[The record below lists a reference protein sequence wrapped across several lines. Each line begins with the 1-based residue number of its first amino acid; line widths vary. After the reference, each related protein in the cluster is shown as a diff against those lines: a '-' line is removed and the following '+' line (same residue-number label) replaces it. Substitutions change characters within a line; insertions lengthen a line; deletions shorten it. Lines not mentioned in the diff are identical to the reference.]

1 MAAVVAGWAKERTS
15 PGKSP
20 SLHSPPPPRALK
32 VTIRIRLGRKA
43 EVVLLCR
50 CAVVRGS
57 VGERGAV
64 HVARWSGRL
73 RSRPASLRPVIFAL
87 DLTSPGRVAGAYAEF
102 QTRYRVVHPCYAF
115 NYSLSNYSLSN

>member
-32 VTIRIRLGRKA
+32 VTIRIRLGWKA
-43 EVVLLCR
+43 EVVSR
-50 CAVVRGS
+50 CAVVHGS

-73 RSRPASLRPVIFAL
+73 RSRPASLRPVVFAL
-87 DLTSPGRVAGAYAEF
+87 DLTSPGHVAGACAEF
-102 QTRYRVVHPCYAF
+102 QTQDRVVHPCYAF